1 MRCMMQPIIFL
12 MLIIVGL
19 SQKIFFSRLPPFFL
33 LTLGYVLLKRGR
45 LRCGG
50 G

>member
-1 MRCMMQPIIFL
+1 MQPIIFL
-12 MLIIVGL
+12 LLIVVRL
-19 SQKIFFSRLPPFFL
+19 TQKIFFSSRLPPFFL
-33 LTLGYVLLKRGR
+33 LTLSYVILKRGR